1 MSKHSPR
8 SRHGGEK
15 IFWRASQERRPE
27 VKYLILIYSN
37 PKSRAAWEKLTE
49 EQQMQFGQAHYDLT
63 DKLRA
68 SGELVVSEGLAGP
81 ETGKGVS
88 IKNGEVVVT
97 DGPFAEAKE
106 YLAGF
111 YLVEADTIDQVVAH
125 AATLPDAHNDGIEIR
140 PVFDMSML
148 DL

>member
-1 MSKHSPR
+1 
-8 SRHGGEK
+8 
-15 IFWRASQERRPE
+15 

-37 PKSRAAWEKLTE
+37 PKSRAAWDKLTDA
-49 EQQMQFGQAHYDLT
+49 QQTQFGKAHYDLSDT
-63 DKLRA
+63 LRA
-68 SGELVVSEGLAGP
+68 SGELVVSEGLPGP

-88 IKNGEVVVT
+88 IRDGEIVVT

-111 YLVEADTIDQVVAH
+111 YLVEADTIDQVIAH

-140 PVFDMSML
+140 PVWDQSML
-148 DL
+148 DDM

>member
-1 MSKHSPR
+1 M
-8 SRHGGEK
+8 
-15 IFWRASQERRPE
+15 
-27 VKYLILIYSN
+27 KYLILIYSN
-37 PKSRAAWEKLTE
+37 PKSRAAWDKLTE
-49 EQQMQFGQAHYDLT
+49 EQQMQFGKAHYDLT

-68 SGELVVSEGLAGP
+68 SGELVVSEGLPGP

-88 IKNGEVVVT
+88 IRDGEVVVT

-111 YLVEADTIDQVVAH
+111 YLVEADTIDQVIAH

-140 PVFDMSML
+140 PVWDSTML
-148 DL
+148 DDM

>member
-1 MSKHSPR
+1 M
-8 SRHGGEK
+8 
-15 IFWRASQERRPE
+15 
-27 VKYLILIYSN
+27 KYLILIYSN
-37 PKSRAAWEKLTE
+37 PKSRAAWEKLTD

-68 SGELVVSEGLAGP
+68 SGELIASEGLPGP

-88 IKNGEVVVT
+88 IRDGEVVVT

-111 YLVEADTIDQVVAH
+111 YLVEADTIDQVIAH
-125 AATLPDAHNDGIEIR
+125 AATLPDAHNDGIEVR
-140 PVFDMSML
+140 PVWDMSML
-148 DL
+148 DDM